1 MNPVERLLDLRAQKR
16 QLDKEIVDA
25 EREVIELAGNELPE
39 AGSQRTLEMGDHRV
53 TIKRP
58 VTAKVSDDWW
68 DIASELPDELQALVQ
83 VKSTL
88 SVDKVGLSWI
98 KENRPDALP
107 LIAQAITETEGKT
120 NVEVKA

>member
-16 QLDKEIVDA
+16 QIEKEIAGA
-25 EREVIELAGNELPE
+25 ERDVIELAGNELPDP
-39 AGSQRTLEMGDHRV
+39 GSQRTLEMGDHKV

-58 VTAKVSDDWW
+58 VTVKVSDDWW
-68 DIASELPDELQALVQ
+68 DIAAELPDELQALVQ

-88 SVDKVGLSWI
+88 AVDKAGLSWI

-107 LIAQAITETEGKT
+107 LIAQAITEKEGKT
-120 NVEVKA
+120 TVEVKA